1 MPVSSY
7 ATASTFS
14 KELSNDLLFSDLQIT
29 GNLLQDPAERP
40 NFQGS
45 VCRDGYVMFLSFE
58 R

>member
-29 GNLLQDPAERP
+29 GNLLQDPTERP

-45 VCRDGYVMFLSFE
+45 VCRDGYDVPFL
-58 R
+58 